1 MQFGLLTPVLSLS
14 PGKHAAW
21 EMDGTID
28 DVARIAEAADGLG
41 YDYITCS
48 EHVAI
53 PVDHEGGFGGG
64 QRPGAR
70 YWDPLPTFA
79 YLAART
85 RRIRFTT
92 LVLVLSYH
100 HPLDVAK
107 RYGSLDRI
115 CHGRL
120 NLGVGVG
127 YLKPEFELL
136 GIPFEDRNA
145 RSDDALQAIRASF
158 GRSIPEYEGPYFTFS
173 GMVVDPCGLQQ
184 DIPIWVGGQTRRSL
198 RRAVELGD
206 AWCPFALSD
215 EQLRSW
221 IAEAAE
227 TDTWHA
233 RRHPLHV
240 AVSTVLDPQGAP
252 DETAERVAALSEMGA
267 TKLTL
272 RFPHDSVGH
281 YLEQLEAMME
291 LATARGLLT
300 EAQHPST
307 PAN

>member
-14 PGKHAAW
+14 PGKYSPW
-21 EMDGTID
+21 ELDGTIE
-28 DVARIAEAADGLG
+28 DVAKIAATAEGLG
-41 YDYITCS
+41 YDYLTCS

-64 QRPGAR
+64 QNPGAR

-79 YLAART
+79 YLAAGT

-100 HPLDVAK
+100 HPLSVAK

-115 CHGRL
+115 CNGRL

-136 GIPFEDRNA
+136 GVPFDDRNA
-145 RSDDALQAIRASF
+145 RSDDALRAIRASF
-158 GRSIPEYEGPYFTFS
+158 GRTTPEYEGTFFRFS
-173 GMVVDPCGLQQ
+173 GMVIDPCGLQE
-184 DIPIWVGGQTRRSL
+184 DVPLWVGGRTRRSL

-206 AWCPFALSD
+206 VWCPFALSD

-221 IAEAAE
+221 LDEAAK
-227 TDTWHA
+227 TDAWNA
-233 RRHPLHV
+233 RRRPLDV
-240 AVSTVLDPQGAP
+240 AVSTTVDPLRAP
-252 DETAERVAALSEMGA
+252 LETAARVAALREAGA
-267 TKLTL
+267 TRLTL
-272 RFPHDSVGH
+272 RFAHDSFAH
-281 YLEQLEAMME
+281 YVEQLEAMME
-291 LATARGLLT
+291 LATARGLVT
-300 EAQHPST
+300 EAPL
-307 PAN
+307 

>member
-41 YDYITCS
+41 YDYMTCS

-158 GRSIPEYEGPYFTFS
+158 GRSIPEYEGPYFTILRHGRRS
-173 GMVVDPCGLQQ
+173 VRAPTGHPHLGRGANA
-184 DIPIWVGGQTRRSL
+184 PITPACRRIGRRLVPVRSL
-198 RRAVELGD
+198 R
-206 AWCPFALSD
+206 
-215 EQLRSW
+215 
-221 IAEAAE
+221 
-227 TDTWHA
+227 
-233 RRHPLHV
+233 
-240 AVSTVLDPQGAP
+240 
-252 DETAERVAALSEMGA
+252 
-267 TKLTL
+267 
-272 RFPHDSVGH
+272 
-281 YLEQLEAMME
+281 
-291 LATARGLLT
+291 
-300 EAQHPST
+300 
-307 PAN
+307 

>member
-1 MQFGLLTPVLSLS
+1 MRRWRRNVRKVGAVMQFGLLTPVLSLS

-28 DVARIAEAADGLG
+28 DVARIAEAADSLG

-64 QRPGAR
+64 QNPGAR

-79 YLAART
+79 YLSGSDPSYPFHDAGTGPVVPPSPRRRQALRIARSD
-85 RRIRFTT
+85 
-92 LVLVLSYH
+92 L
-100 HPLDVAK
+100 
-107 RYGSLDRI
+107 
-115 CHGRL
+115 HGRL

-145 RSDDALQAIRASF
+145 RSDDAIQAIRASF

-206 AWCPFALSD
+206 AWCPFALAD

-221 IAEAAE
+221 IDEAA
-227 TDTWHA
+227 
-233 RRHPLHV
+233 RN
-240 AVSTVLDPQGAP
+240 G
-252 DETAERVAALSEMGA
+252 RVAAA
-267 TKLTL
+267 AAA
-272 RFPHDSVGH
+272 F
-281 YLEQLEAMME
+281 
-291 LATARGLLT
+291 ARGGEYYARPPGRT
-300 EAQHPST
+300 GRDGRKGRRACPKSGQRS
-307 PAN
+307 